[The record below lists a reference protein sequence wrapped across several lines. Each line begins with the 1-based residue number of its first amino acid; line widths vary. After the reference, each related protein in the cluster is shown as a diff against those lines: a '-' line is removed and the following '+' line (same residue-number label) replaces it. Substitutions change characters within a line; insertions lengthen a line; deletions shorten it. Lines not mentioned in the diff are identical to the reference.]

1 MLKPARIFWM
11 LATLCLAGSLLWAAA
26 QWSERNALA
35 QLRTAGQHRLDVYT
49 GSLRNAVE
57 RYTWLPFVLSSQR
70 DLADLLRAPQDTLQ
84 LERVNRYLKAV
95 NNAAQASAIYVL
107 NAEGLALAS
116 SNWDTPQSY
125 IGNNYA
131 FRPYFQQA
139 RAGAAGRFY
148 GVGFT
153 TQQPGYFLSY
163 PIREGERVIG
173 VVVAKVSLE
182 ALERDWR
189 LTGERMLVADRYGV
203 AFLATDPA
211 WKWHT
216 LGPLP
221 AATLNEIKQ
230 SHQYGRNT
238 FARLELIKQQTIDK
252 STLRASLKSGTQQAD
267 MLVQTANLPDLD
279 WQIVLLTDLA
289 TVQQGINRVLVG
301 TGLGLLALLAWFL
314 FWRQRRRRI
323 RDNIRASA
331 ALKQA
336 HDQLEQKVAERTDDL
351 LGANVQLQREISD
364 RIRTELDLRAAQN
377 ELVQAGKMAV
387 LGQMAAGVTH
397 ELNQPLTAMRALAD
411 NAKLLLERGKTSA
424 VAENL
429 VFISQLTERMGKITG
444 QLRSFARKSDNRSE
458 AVLVK
463 QSISNALLLLEQR
476 LRQQAVLL
484 NISQSDEQL
493 RVKCNAV
500 RLEQVLINLLRNALD
515 AVQGKA
521 DACITLLVWAEAGRV
536 KISVADNGAGIAPE
550 QLASVFDPF
559 FTTKPASEGLGL
571 GLAISLSIVR
581 DFCGNLLA
589 SNRPDGGACFELELL
604 AVQEQDA

>member
-1 MLKPARIFWM
+1 MLKPARYFWI
-11 LATLCLAGSLLWAAA
+11 LATLCLAGSLLWLAAS
-26 QWSERNALA
+26 WSERSALA
-35 QLRTAGQHRLDVYT
+35 QLRSAGQHRLDVYT

-70 DLADLLRAPQDTLQ
+70 DLADLLRAPQDAVQ

-95 NNAAQASAIYVL
+95 NDAAQASAIYVL

-131 FRPYFQQA
+131 FRPYYQQA
-139 RAGAAGRFY
+139 RLGYAGRFY

-163 PIREGERVIG
+163 PIRDGERVLG
-173 VVVAKVSLE
+173 VVVAKVSLD
-182 ALERDWR
+182 ALESNWR
-189 LTGERMLVADRYGV
+189 VTGERMLVSDKDGI

-216 LGPLP
+216 LAPLP
-221 AATLNEIKQ
+221 GYTLRYIKE
-230 SHQYGRNT
+230 SRQYGRNI
-238 FARLELIKQQTIDK
+238 FPELGLLKQQRLD
-252 STLRASLKSGTQQAD
+252 SNTQLARFKAGRDQAD
-267 MLVQTANLPDLD
+267 VLVQTAKVPDLG
-279 WQIVLLTDLA
+279 WQMVLFTDLTPIRQGVSRVLL
-289 TVQQGINRVLVG
+289 G
-301 TGLGLLALLAWFL
+301 TSLGLLALLAWYL

-323 RDNIRASA
+323 RDNLRASQ

-336 HDQLEQKVAERTDDL
+336 HDQLEQKVAARTDDL
-351 LGANVQLQREISD
+351 LGANTQLQREIAE

-411 NAKLLLERGKTSA
+411 NARLFLERGNITE
-424 VAENL
+424 VAGNL
-429 VFISQLTERMGKITG
+429 LHISQLTERMGKITG
-444 QLRSFARKSDNRSE
+444 QLRSFARKSDNRAE
-458 AVLVK
+458 PVLLK
-463 QSISNALLLLEQR
+463 QSIANALLLLEQR
-476 LRQQAVLL
+476 LRQQRVAL
-484 NISQSDEQL
+484 NIKQPDQL
-493 RVKCNAV
+493 WVLCNAV

-515 AVQGKA
+515 AVRNQP
-521 DACITLLVWAEAGRV
+521 DASITLAVQQTEDKV
-536 KISVADNGAGIAPE
+536 KISVLDNGPGIAAEP
-550 QLASVFDPF
+550 LSSVFDPF
-559 FTTKPASEGLGL
+559 FTTKGDAEGLGL

-581 DFCGNLLA
+581 DFGGNLQA
-589 SNRPDGGACFELELL
+589 SNRPEGGACFELELL
-604 AVQEQDA
+604 AACRA

>member
-1 MLKPARIFWM
+1 MLKPARYFWI
-11 LATLCLAGSLLWAAA
+11 LATLCLAGSLLWLAAS
-26 QWSERNALA
+26 WSERSALA

-70 DLADLLRAPQDTLQ
+70 DLADLLRTPQDAVL
-84 LERVNRYLKAV
+84 LERVNRHLKAV
-95 NNAAQASAIYVL
+95 NDAAQASAIYVL

-139 RAGAAGRFY
+139 RLGYAGRFY

-163 PIREGERVIG
+163 PIRDGERVLG
-173 VVVAKVSLE
+173 VVVAKVSLD
-182 ALERDWR
+182 ALENNWR
-189 LTGERMLVADRYGV
+189 ATGERMLVSDKDGI

-211 WKWHT
+211 WKWQT
-216 LGPLP
+216 LAPLP
-221 AATLNEIKQ
+221 GYTLRYIKE
-230 SHQYGRNT
+230 SRQYGRNIFPELGLLKLQRLDSNT
-238 FARLELIKQQTIDK
+238 QLARFKTGGD
-252 STLRASLKSGTQQAD
+252 QAD
-267 MLVQTANLPDLD
+267 VLVQTAKVPDLG
-279 WQIVLLTDLA
+279 WQMVLFTDLTPIRQGVSRVLL
-289 TVQQGINRVLVG
+289 G
-301 TGLGLLALLAWFL
+301 TSLGLLALLAWFL

-323 RDNIRASA
+323 RDNLRASQ

-336 HDQLEQKVAERTDDL
+336 HDQLEQKVAARTDDL
-351 LGANVQLQREISD
+351 LGANTQLQREIAE

-411 NAKLLLERGKTSA
+411 NAKLLLERGNITE
-424 VAENL
+424 VAGNL
-429 VFISQLTERMGKITG
+429 RYISQLTERMGKITG
-444 QLRSFARKSDNRSE
+444 QLRSFARKSDNRAE
-458 AVLVK
+458 PVLLK
-463 QSISNALLLLEQR
+463 QSIANALLLLEQR
-476 LRQQAVLL
+476 LRQQRVAL
-484 NISQSDEQL
+484 NIEQPDQVWVL
-493 RVKCNAV
+493 CNAV

-515 AVQGKA
+515 AVKNKPDAQITLAVQQMQGK
-521 DACITLLVWAEAGRV
+521 V
-536 KISVADNGAGIAPE
+536 KISVLDNGSGIAEE
-550 QLASVFDPF
+550 QLSNVFDPF
-559 FTTKPASEGLGL
+559 FTTKGDAEGLGL

-581 DFCGNLLA
+581 DFGGNLQA
-589 SNRPDGGACFELELL
+589 SNRPEGGACFELELL
-604 AVQEQDA
+604 ASQEPQ

>member
-1 MLKPARIFWM
+1 M
-11 LATLCLAGSLLWAAA
+11 LCLAGCLLWLAA
-26 QWSERNALA
+26 QWSERSALA

-49 GSLRNAVE
+49 GSLRNAVD

-70 DLADLLRAPQDTLQ
+70 DLADLLRAPQDAVQ

-95 NNAAQASAIYVL
+95 NDAAQASAIYVL

-131 FRPYFQQA
+131 FRPYYQQA
-139 RAGAAGRFY
+139 RLGYAGRFY

-163 PIREGERVIG
+163 PIRDGERVLG
-173 VVVAKVSLE
+173 VVVAKVSLD
-182 ALERDWR
+182 ALESNWR
-189 LTGERMLVADRYGV
+189 VTGERMLVSDKDGI

-216 LGPLP
+216 LAPLP
-221 AATLNEIKQ
+221 SYTLRYIKE
-230 SHQYGRNT
+230 SRQYGRNI
-238 FARLELIKQQTIDK
+238 FPALGLLKQQRLDNN
-252 STLRASLKSGTQQAD
+252 TQLARFKTGSDQAD
-267 MLVQTANLPDLD
+267 LLVQTAKVPDLG
-279 WQIVLLTDLA
+279 WQIVLFTDL
-289 TVQQGINRVLVG
+289 TPIRQGVSRVLLG
-301 TGLGLLALLAWFL
+301 TSLGLLALLAWYL

-323 RDNIRASA
+323 RDNLRASQ

-336 HDQLEQKVAERTDDL
+336 HDQLEQKVAARTDDL
-351 LGANVQLQREISD
+351 LGANTQLQREIAE

-411 NAKLLLERGKTSA
+411 NAKLLLERGNIAA
-424 VAENL
+424 VASNL
-429 VFISQLTERMGKITG
+429 LHISQLTERMGKITG
-444 QLRSFARKSDNRSE
+444 QLRSFARKSDNRAE
-458 AVLVK
+458 AVLLT

-476 LRQQAVLL
+476 LRQQRVAL
-484 NISQSDEQL
+484 NIEQPEQVWV
-493 RVKCNAV
+493 RCNAV

-515 AVQGKA
+515 AVKNQPA
-521 DACITLLVWAEAGRV
+521 ACITLAVQQAQDKV
-536 KISVADNGAGIAPE
+536 KISVLDNGPGIAAE

-559 FTTKPASEGLGL
+559 FTTKGDAEGLGL

-581 DFCGNLLA
+581 DFGGNLQA
-589 SNRPDGGACFELELL
+589 SNRPEGGACFELELL
-604 AVQEQDA
+604 AAKV